1 MRGMTTYAWMKK
13 PLSIFLFLIFFFCIS
28 TDVLSQER
36 IGIEEW
42 LDKRRQSMIS
52 GSLEIDQNTFNPSW
66 IRELEFRTETEDF
79 LIDKQEYLIRYRPSL
94 PNERRAQSK
103 LIEVS
108 REEWGINRLNYEND
122 LNRYLLDE
130 FLVIRQINE
139 EIKLL
144 RELTQI
150 YQDQRLLIR
159 DQIYEGKFNIKDLHQ
174 IDNDL
179 RRIESKIAEYQL
191 RLDLFQQYEILPD
204 TDQLVSIE
212 EISSQLKEQDL
223 SGLPSVDQIERS
235 FDLRKTAAEI
245 ELEKVEGGRIFDFVQ
260 LRYNGPHSDLLSER
274 LALGVNIQFPG
285 NSRSKLR
292 MEELRVEQLIRQQ
305 EYDLEQQLDSIRL
318 TRELDEFT
326 ILLRKWDY
334 NQKVI
339 NQNSNE
345 LNDLL
350 NKGINLAYENP
361 DVILYQKESLI
372 KLKQEQLELEEKIY
386 NLFLDLLE
394 RTIILGENKF
404 QSFIIRN

>member
-1 MRGMTTYAWMKK
+1 
-13 PLSIFLFLIFFFCIS
+13 
-28 TDVLSQER
+28 
-36 IGIEEW
+36 
-42 LDKRRQSMIS
+42 MIS